1 MIALYVQPWRN
12 ELELSCYADSDSL
25 ARDFVATP
33 DVAGASGKTRIAEV
47 KSALKAEARRLA
59 RFQ

>member
-1 MIALYVQPWRN
+1 MQPWRN

-59 RFQ
+59 RF

>member
-12 ELELSCYADSDSL
+12 ELELSCYADNDSL